1 MLLSNMFGLCMA
13 STTGDSNRVKAASKD
28 LGDRNLPY
36 SAFFLILIVYTV
48 VEVLLFLNRDNWSI
62 ANNILV
68 PVLLALTLL
77 KFILVIGWFLYNG
90 KETNWIRKV
99 LLVSLVT
106 AGASGLI
113 MHLLI

>member
-1 MLLSNMFGLCMA
+1 MA
-13 STTGDSNRVKAASKD
+13 STTEVSNRMKAASKD

-36 SAFFLILIVYTV
+36 SAFFLILIVYTLF
-48 VEVLLFLNRDNWSI
+48 ELLLFLNRDTWAI
-62 ANNILV
+62 ANNVLV
-68 PVLLALTLL
+68 PLLLALTLL
-77 KFILVIGWFLYNG
+77 KFILVIAWFLYNG
-90 KETNWIRKV
+90 RDTNWVRKV

>member
-1 MLLSNMFGLCMA
+1 MA
-13 STTGDSNRVKAASKD
+13 STTGDSNRLKAATSASSKD
-28 LGDRNLPY
+28 MGDGNLPY
-36 SAFFLILIVYTV
+36 SAFFLILIVYTAF
-48 VEVLLFLNRDNWSI
+48 EVLIFLKRDAWSI
-62 ANNILV
+62 ANNVLV
-68 PVLLALTLL
+68 PLLLALTLL

-90 KETNWIRKV
+90 RETNWVRKV

>member
-1 MLLSNMFGLCMA
+1 MA
-13 STTGDSNRVKAASKD
+13 STTGDSNRLKAASSTSSKSSKD
-28 LGDRNLPY
+28 MGDSNLSY
-36 SAFFLILIVYTV
+36 SAYFLILIVYTAF
-48 VEVLLFLNRDNWSI
+48 EILLFLKRDAWAL
-62 ANNILV
+62 ANNVLV

-90 KETNWIRKV
+90 RETNWVRKV